1 MGFIWYCY
9 DPKYRIRSLYN
20 VPLLCCVI
28 TRVPL
33 SVTPWT
39 VACQVPLS
47 MGLSR
52 QEYWSGLLFSPPGDL
67 SDPSI
72 ELLSPA
78 WGWGVGVGVN
88 LFVARSLLLYYF
100 GKTRKKSARLQITGK
115 GCQILQ

>member
-1 MGFIWYCY
+1 MFYIYAY
-9 DPKYRIRSLYN
+9 
-20 VPLLCCVI
+20 VLCQVA
-28 TRVPL
+28 
-33 SVTPWT
+33 SVVSDSATQWT
-39 VACQVPLS
+39 VACQGPLS

-52 QEYWSGLLFSPPGDL
+52 QEYWSGLLFSPPEDL
-67 SDPSI
+67 SDPRI